1 MSNVV
6 VNEVSLRDGLQMHK
20 PFIPTEGKLRL
31 LNALLQAGARSAEV
45 ASFVSPKAVP
55 QMADAPEI
63 CAALP
68 DRDQVEYSVLI
79 PNLKG
84 LERAL
89 DAGCTNVNLVLSAT
103 ETMNQKN
110 VGMSLQQTREV
121 CAGTVKRANS
131 AGCRA
136 DVYIAVAYECP
147 YDGPVQPEQVL
158 RLAAHMLDA
167 GARRIIIA
175 DTIGAGDPVRTRA
188 LFDALLHRFDPSYF
202 ACHFHDTRAMALAN
216 VWEAIQ
222 AGVRRFDSAVG
233 GLGGCPF
240 SPGASGNLATE
251 DLVLFLHQC
260 GFQSGVD
267 LRGVVDAVACADEIT
282 ARKLGGKVMP
292 YLRANSEHPVD

>member
-1 MSNVV
+1 MPNVV

-31 LNALLQAGARSAEV
+31 LNALLQAGVRSAEV

-89 DAGCTNVNLVLSAT
+89 DASCTNVNLVLSAT

-110 VGMSLQQTREV
+110 IGMSLQQTREV
-121 CAGTVKRANS
+121 CAGTVQRANS

-175 DTIGAGDPVRTRA
+175 DTIGAGNPVSTRA
-188 LFDALLHRFDPSYF
+188 LFDVLLHRFDPTYF

-251 DLVLFLHQC
+251 DLVFFLHQC

-267 LRGVVDAVACADEIT
+267 LSGVVDAVTCAEEIT

-292 YLRANSEHPVD
+292 YLRANSECPVD